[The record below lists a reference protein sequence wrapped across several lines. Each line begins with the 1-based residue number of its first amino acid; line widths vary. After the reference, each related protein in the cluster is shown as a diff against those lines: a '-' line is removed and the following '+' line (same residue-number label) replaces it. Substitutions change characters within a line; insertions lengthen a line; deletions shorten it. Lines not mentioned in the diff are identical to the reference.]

1 MTSRVTRQQQAIRAA
16 LAASGEFRSAQQLHA
31 LLKDQGHA
39 IGLATVYRALA
50 RLVDAGEVDALTMPE
65 GETGYRACSAGHHHH
80 LVCRQCGRTV
90 EVAGPSVETWA
101 RVTAKEYGFT
111 EVSHTLEIFGRC
123 SACREAGR
131 EA

>member
-1 MTSRVTRQQQAIRAA
+1 MTSRMTRQQQAIRAA
-16 LAASGEFRSAQQLHA
+16 LAATGEFRSAQQLHA
-31 LLKDQGHA
+31 VLREQGQS

-50 RLVDAGEVDALTMPE
+50 RLVEAGAVDALALPE

-80 LVCRQCGRTV
+80 LVCRQCGGTV

-101 RVTAKEYGFT
+101 RRTAQDHGFT

-123 SACREAGR
+123 PACRDAALDR
-131 EA
+131 